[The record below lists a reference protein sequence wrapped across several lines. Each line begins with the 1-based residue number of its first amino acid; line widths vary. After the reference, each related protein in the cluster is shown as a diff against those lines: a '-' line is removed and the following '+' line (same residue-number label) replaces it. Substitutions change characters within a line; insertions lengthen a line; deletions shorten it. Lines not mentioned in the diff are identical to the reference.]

1 MLSAILTLIMA
12 WGIFTGRIK
21 NNCRPGGG
29 YLPDNNDGCNANDSG
44 NAFDGGCDG
53 GC

>member
-1 MLSAILTLIMA
+1 MENTCRFY
-12 WGIFTGRIK
+12 GGKIFTSRIK